1 MRASVILAGLASLV
15 AAAPSVQI
23 SAGDIPA
30 GEIGI
35 IFTYTNGSQSA
46 QTSVANSISQVPL
59 NSGGIVDNVFVH
71 PPSNPAV
78 PGHYL
83 GASCAFLDF
92 QSRGLGVGHVNGPG
106 IIILESKDVIE
117 YVQCNTD

>member
-1 MRASVILAGLASLV
+1 MRASIVLAALTSLV
-15 AAAPSVQI
+15 AAAPQIQI
-23 SAGDIPA
+23 STN
-30 GEIGI
+30 EIGL
-35 IFTYTNGSQSA
+35 IFTYTNGSQSE
-46 QTSVANSISQVPL
+46 QKWVANSISQEPL
-59 NSGGIVDNVFVH
+59 NSGGIVDNVFVR
-71 PPSNPAV
+71 PPENTAV

-83 GASCAFLDF
+83 GARCAFLDF